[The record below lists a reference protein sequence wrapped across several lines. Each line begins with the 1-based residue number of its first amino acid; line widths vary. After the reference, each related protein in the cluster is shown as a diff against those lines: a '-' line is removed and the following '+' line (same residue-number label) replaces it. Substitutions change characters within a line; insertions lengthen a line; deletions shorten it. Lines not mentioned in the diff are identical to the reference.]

1 LEKAL
6 EMMKKTTHLSMTV
19 RANRMGF
26 KEAILFAQQLHS
38 QLSPQQQQDGIETS
52 VEPTTLMKRNIVATR
67 AIAAAGGMFLKIFF
81 EE

>member
-1 LEKAL
+1 VLTLEKAL

-38 QLSPQQQQDGIETS
+38 QLSPQQQQDGIETGTAHNHAPIS
-52 VEPTTLMKRNIVATR
+52 HEN
-67 AIAAAGGMFLKIFF
+67 
-81 EE
+81 